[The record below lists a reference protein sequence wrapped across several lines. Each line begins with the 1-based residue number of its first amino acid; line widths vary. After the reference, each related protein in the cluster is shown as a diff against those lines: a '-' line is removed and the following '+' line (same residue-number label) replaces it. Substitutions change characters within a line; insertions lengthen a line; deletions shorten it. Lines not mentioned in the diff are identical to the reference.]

1 MDLILITENPG
12 KHVTNDCI
20 IQAIHEIRN
29 AVQENVI
36 IATGKMHALGTKE
49 GVSDILSL
57 EDIEAFSNV
66 GADVI
71 LLSAPEQQYLELL
84 WIGLLK
90 E

>member
-1 MDLILITENPG
+1 
-12 KHVTNDCI
+12 
-20 IQAIHEIRN
+20 
-29 AVQENVI
+29 
-36 IATGKMHALGTKE
+36 MHALGTKE

-71 LLSAPEQQYLELL
+71 LLSALEQQYLELL